1 MRRTLGSVDAL
12 AFVITAVVVLDTI
25 GAVASGGAQA
35 FVWLAVM
42 GLLFLLPSALVM
54 AELSAAFPQEGGHYV
69 WASTAF
75 GRVVGAVSSFFY
87 WVESPIW
94 IGGSLAITA
103 AAVID
108 QFFVPLGGVRTLAVL
123 LAFVAVTIGLSLLP
137 MRVARI
143 VPLVGA
149 ISRVI
154 LLGGFTLAVVAYGV
168 RHGVHGIT
176 VPDLGAPSLA
186 TFTAV
191 VPVMLYNYLGFD
203 VPATAGDEMRDPQR
217 DLPRAALHGGIWTFV
232 LYAVPVAAVLL
243 LLPEGSVT
251 SLGGFIDAIRT
262 VFTTFGGTADLS
274 ADGSG
279 TTTLTGAG
287 LVLGD
292 LAALGFVVV
301 LVTSGA
307 TWLMGAVRSQSVA
320 CRDGAGP
327 SSLGRMSSDGVP
339 RRLVLVSG
347 AVATVT
353 ALGVF
358 SVTGSDAERYFTA
371 ALSLSIAT
379 LAISYVA
386 VFAALHRLRV
396 THPNVPRP
404 YRIPGG
410 RVGALAAGG
419 SALVWTVLALG
430 LLVWPP
436 TLPAA
441 FADDRV
447 GFEVASLAPLLLLA
461 AGAALFAL
469 RGREARAH
477 LEALVV
483 LTSRPDVVLPS
494 QSTREPADDQGYRPG
509 RHSAETASTSTRG
522 R

>member
-1 MRRTLGSVDAL
+1 VETEIRRTLGSVDAL

-42 GLLFLLPSALVM
+42 GLLFLLPSALVT
-54 AELSAAFPQEGGHYV
+54 AELSAAFPHEGGHYV

-103 AAVID
+103 AAVVD
-108 QFFVPLGGVRTLAVL
+108 QFFVPLGGLRTLSFVL
-123 LAFVAVTIGLSLLP
+123 GFVVVTIGLSLLP
-137 MRVARI
+137 MRIARL

-149 ISRVI
+149 VSRVV
-154 LLGGFTLAVVAYGV
+154 LLGGFTLAVVAYAV
-168 RHGVHGIT
+168 HHGVHGIT
-176 VPDLGAPSLA
+176 ATTLGAPSLA

-191 VPVMLYNYLGFD
+191 VPVLLYNYLGFD
-203 VPATAGDEMRDPQR
+203 VPATAGGEMRDPQR
-217 DLPRAALHGGIWTFV
+217 DLPRAAMHGGVWTFV
-232 LYAVPVAAVLL
+232 LYAVPVAAVLM
-243 LLPEGSVT
+243 LLPPGSVT

-262 VFTTFGGTADLS
+262 VFTEFGGDV
-274 ADGSG
+274 DPSG
-279 TTTLTGAG
+279 EATLTGVG

-327 SSLGRMSSDGVP
+327 LSLGQVGADGVP

-347 AVATVT
+347 VVAIVT
-353 ALGVF
+353 ALGVYA
-358 SVTGSDAERYFTA
+358 VTGSDAERYFTA

-386 VFAALHRLRV
+386 VFAALHRLRI
-396 THPNVPRP
+396 THPDVPRP

-410 RVGALAAGG
+410 HLGAILAGG
-419 SALVWTVLALG
+419 SALLWTVLALG

-436 TLPAA
+436 TLPEA
-441 FADDRV
+441 FADDRL
-447 GFEVASLAPLLLLA
+447 GFELASMLPLLLLG
-461 AGAALFAL
+461 AGAALFAV
-469 RGREARAH
+469 RGRQARAH
-477 LEALVV
+477 LDVVV
-483 LTSRPDVVLPS
+483 LDRPVVELPQQRTSS
-494 QSTREPADDQGYRPG
+494 ASTSGTPGPGRQPG
-509 RHSAETASTSTRG
+509 RHTTTASSR